1 MNEAND
7 ISRRTVVRLGGAG
20 VAAATLALAGCAPAG
35 GGSGDA
41 GTDSGT
47 DSGTSQ
53 TPGASSTAPP
63 PSGTEIAKLSAV
75 PVGDSIGVVVGGA
88 SLLIAQPTAGDVVA
102 FSAICSHQQCI
113 VAPAQTEFHCPC
125 HGSRYDAA
133 TGDVLQGPALKPLT
147 PVPVTVDGDSIVAS

>member
-1 MNEAND
+1 MTEAND
-7 ISRRTVVRLGGAG
+7 ISRRTLVRLGGAG
-20 VAAATLALAGCAPAG
+20 VAAATLALAGCTPADG
-35 GGSGDA
+35 DAGGSGT
-41 GTDSGT
+41 GSGAEP
-47 DSGTSQ
+47 GSQ
-53 TPGASSTAPP
+53 TPGGSGTVP

-75 PVGDSIGVVVGGA
+75 AVGESIGVVVGGA

-133 TGDVLQGPALKPLT
+133 TGDVLEGPAINPLT
-147 PVPVTVDGDSIVAS
+147 PVPVSVDGDSIVAS

>member
-7 ISRRTVVRLGGAG
+7 ISRRTLVRLGGAG
-20 VAAATLALAGCAPAG
+20 VAAATLALAGCAPAD
-35 GGSGDA
+35 GGSTGSGNDA
-41 GTDSGT
+41 GTP
-47 DSGTSQ
+47 Q
-53 TPGASSTAPP
+53 TPGGSASATPP

-75 PVGDSIGVVVGGA
+75 AVGESIGVVVGGA

-133 TGDVLQGPALKPLT
+133 TGDVLEGPALKPLT
-147 PVPVTVDGDSIVAS
+147 PIAVSVDGDSIVAS

>member
-1 MNEAND
+1 MTEAND
-7 ISRRTVVRLGGAG
+7 ISRRTLVRLGGAG
-20 VAAATLALAGCAPAG
+20 VAAATLALSGCAPAD
-35 GGSGDA
+35 GGSGE
-41 GTDSGT
+41 SGT
-47 DSGTSQ
+47 GSAPGSQSPGGT
-53 TPGASSTAPP
+53 AP

-75 PVGDSIGVVVGGA
+75 AVGESIGVVVGGA

-133 TGDVLQGPALKPLT
+133 TGDVLEGPAINPLT
-147 PVPVTVDGDSIVAS
+147 PVPVSVDGDSIVAS

>member
-1 MNEAND
+1 MNDAND
-7 ISRRTVVRLGGAG
+7 ISRRTLVRLGGAG

-35 GGSGDA
+35 GGSDA

-47 DSGTSQ
+47 DTGASETPSG
-53 TPGASSTAPP
+53 SSTAPP

-75 PVGDSIGVVVGGA
+75 AVGESIGVVVGGA
-88 SLLIAQPTAGDVVA
+88 SLLIAQPTEGDVVA

-147 PVPVTVDGDSIVAS
+147 PVPVSVEGDSIVAS

>member
-7 ISRRTVVRLGGAG
+7 ISRRTLVRLGGAG
-20 VAAATLALAGCAPAG
+20 VAAATLALAGCAPAD

-41 GTDSGT
+41 GTDSGA
-47 DSGTSQ
+47 DSGTPQ
-53 TPGASSTAPP
+53 EPGSSSTAPP

-133 TGDVLQGPALKPLT
+133 TGDVLEGPALKPLT
-147 PVPVTVDGDSIVAS
+147 PVPVSVDGDSIVAS

>member
-7 ISRRTVVRLGGAG
+7 ISRRTLVRLGGAG
-20 VAAATLALAGCAPAG
+20 VAAATIALAGCSPAD
-35 GGSGDA
+35 GGSGGSGAESGSDP
-41 GTDSGT
+41 GSPTPSGT
-47 DSGTSQ
+47 
-53 TPGASSTAPP
+53 AP

-75 PVGDSIGVVVGGA
+75 AVGESIGVVVGGA

-133 TGDVLQGPALKPLT
+133 TGDVLEGPAINPLT
-147 PVPVTVDGDSIVAS
+147 PVPVSVDGDSIVTS